1 MEPSGRRHA
10 ADRLK
15 RWRLVARRARPR
27 PARRHS
33 GLPPQIS
40 ICWPVIAPVTLAQ
53 YGTVPRETPQFL
65 TNTLL
70 FCGIAALIDVMLGV
84 VIAWL
89 LHRPRLPGRALLD
102 LVAMSALAVP
112 GLVLGIGIL
121 RTYFHVHLPGGGI
134 PSRRPGPC

>member
-1 MEPSGRRHA
+1 MTGSRL
-10 ADRLK
+10 DRCYP
-15 RWRLVARRARPR
+15 WLVVGA
-27 PARRHS
+27 S
-33 GLPPQIS
+33 LG
-40 ICWPVIAPVTLAQ
+40 
-53 YGTVPRETPQFL
+53 
-65 TNTLL
+65 
-70 FCGIAALIDVMLGV
+70 GIAALIDVMLGV

-121 RTYFHVHLPGGGI
+121 RPYFHVHLPGGGI